1 MELAGKMNRIL
12 VVDDDE
18 ILCTMLLKKL
28 RRTGFHAEAT
38 HTLSDGMQLVNDALW
53 DIVLLDVQMP
63 DGNGLDE
70 LPSFINSPSQPEVI
84 IITGQGAADGAEQ
97 AVLSGAWSYIEKPHV
112 LRELQLHLPR
122 ALQYR
127 EEKRNTRITPVALK
141 RESIVGSAA
150 VLERCFDDLAKA
162 AACDVSVLLT
172 GETGTGKEVFARAI
186 HENSP
191 YVETNFVVVDCAAL
205 PENLLES
212 ALFGHVKGAF
222 TGADRAAKGL
232 IKHADQGTL
241 FLDEVGELSLQMQK
255 SFLRVLQE
263 HSFRPVG
270 AGKEEISNFRLLAAT
285 NRDIEAMVKD
295 GHFRKDLY
303 YRLKG
308 LSIHLPPLRERKEDI
323 EDLVRFY
330 LKKLCNRYQLDMKM
344 VSPDF
349 FDSLSN
355 YDWPGNVRELFQT
368 VEHVFS
374 GCLKISTL
382 FSIHLPSAF
391 RVQAARA
398 AVRSEQAVIPE
409 ENVASQKLQPWNEY
423 KAYFEKEYVLRLMA
437 DCQGD
442 TKAAC
447 LFSGISKSKMYRL
460 LQKYM

>member
-1 MELAGKMNRIL
+1 MVMTGKMNRIL
-12 VVDDDE
+12 VVDDDK
-18 ILCTMLLKKL
+18 ILCKMLLKKL
-28 RRTGFHAEAT
+28 SRTGFHVVAT
-38 HTLSDGMQLVNDALW
+38 HTLNDGIELANSAPW

-127 EEKRNTRITPVALK
+127 EEKRNTRVAPVALK
-141 RESIVGSAA
+141 REFIVGSAS
-150 VLERCFDDLAKA
+150 VLEPCFDDLAKA
-162 AACDVSVLLT
+162 AASDVNVLLT
-172 GETGTGKEVFARAI
+172 GETGTGKEVFARTI
-186 HENSP
+186 HENSSSA
-191 YVETNFVVVDCAAL
+191 ENNFVVVDCAAL

-212 ALFGHVKGAF
+212 TLFGHVKGAF
-222 TGADRAAKGL
+222 TGADRATKGL
-232 IKHADQGTL
+232 IARADRGTL
-241 FLDEVGELSLQMQK
+241 FLDEVGELSLTMQK

-270 AGKEEISNFRLLAAT
+270 ANEEEKSNFRLLAAT
-285 NRDIEAMVKD
+285 NRNIENMVEE
-295 GHFRKDLY
+295 GCFRKDLY

-308 LSIHLPPLRERKEDI
+308 LSIHLPPLRKRKEDI

-330 LKKLCNRYQLDMKM
+330 LKKLCKRYQLDMKM

-349 FDSLSN
+349 FDSLLKH
-355 YDWPGNVRELFQT
+355 DWPGNVRELFQT
-368 VEHVFS
+368 VDHVFS
-374 GCLKISTL
+374 GCVEASTL
-382 FSIHLPSAF
+382 FAVHLPSAF
-391 RVQAARA
+391 RVQSARA
-398 AVRSEQAVIPE
+398 AVQGEQTVVPV
-409 ENVASQKLQPWNEY
+409 ENELKPWNEY
-423 KAYFEKEYVLRLMA
+423 REDFERDYVVRLMTH
-437 DCQGD
+437 CQRD

>member
-1 MELAGKMNRIL
+1 MNRIL
-12 VVDDDE
+12 VIDDDQ
-18 ILCTMLLKKL
+18 ILCKMLVKKL
-28 RRTGFHAEAT
+28 SRSGFHVEAT
-38 HTLSDGMQLVNDALW
+38 YTLSAGMRLANSNPW
-53 DIVLLDVQMP
+53 DIILLDVQMP

-70 LPSFINSPSQPEVI
+70 LSSFLNSPSQPEVI

-97 AVLSGAWSYIEKPHV
+97 AVLNGAWSYIEKPHV

-141 RESIVGSAA
+141 RESIIGSAS
-150 VLERCFDDLAKA
+150 VLESCFDDLAKA
-162 AACDVSVLLT
+162 AASDVNVLLT
-172 GETGTGKEVFARAI
+172 GDTGTGKEVFARAI

-191 YVETNFVVVDCAAL
+191 YVETHFVVVDCAAL

-222 TGADRAAKGL
+222 TGADRAARGL
-232 IKHADQGTL
+232 IKHADHGTL

-255 SFLRVLQE
+255 TFLRVLQE

-270 AGKEEISNFRLLAAT
+270 ASREETSDFRLLAAT
-285 NRDIEAMVKD
+285 NRDIKAMVEE
-295 GHFRKDLY
+295 GSFRKDLY

-330 LKKLCNRYQLDMKM
+330 LRKLCKRYQLNMKM
-344 VSPDF
+344 ISPDF
-349 FDSLSN
+349 FDSLVN

-368 VEHVFS
+368 IEHVFS
-374 GCLKISTL
+374 GCLEASTL
-382 FSIHLPSAF
+382 FSKHLPPAF
-391 RVQAARA
+391 RVQVARA
-398 AVRSEQAVIPE
+398 AVQGEQAAVSAKSMNRQE
-409 ENVASQKLQPWNEY
+409 LEPWNEY
-423 KAYFEKEYVLRLMA
+423 KEEFEKEYIIRLMA
-437 DCQGD
+437 NCQGD

-460 LQKYM
+460 LQKYT